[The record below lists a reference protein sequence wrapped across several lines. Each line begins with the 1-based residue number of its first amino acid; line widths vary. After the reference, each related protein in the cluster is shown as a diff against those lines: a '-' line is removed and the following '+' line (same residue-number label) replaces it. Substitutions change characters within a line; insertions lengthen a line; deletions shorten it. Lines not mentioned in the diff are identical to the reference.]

1 MKKLLLTISLIL
13 LMSVST
19 FADDTP
25 VPLKRRHP
33 IEHSHQKSPAD
44 YSYLPAVIYDD
55 EAETLS
61 FEANADLGLVP
72 YTVTDENG
80 IVVLSGTVNIY
91 VGNTPTVSLS
101 TLTAGDYTL
110 TIEVSGTDFEGEFT
124 I

>member
-1 MKKLLLTISLIL
+1 MKKIILTMMLSAFITS
-13 LMSVST
+13 SGFCEET
-19 FADDTP
+19 T
-25 VPLKRRHP
+25 VPLKKKSTNH
-33 IEHSHQKSPAD
+33 IGHKSPAG

-55 EAETLS
+55 EAEILS

-110 TIEVSGTDFEGEFT
+110 TIEVCGTEFEGEFT